1 MLILLLVILLLAVG
15 FGLVQLISL
24 PFGGL
29 GVGRS
34 VFFGFLLVVI
44 VLGVLVL
51 LGRRRQ
57 AIPGRARRRLVQGRG
72 QAAAVLA
79 RQRVVGPTSVKIAAV
94 T

>member
-1 MLILLLVILLLAVG
+1 VIVLLAIG

-29 GVGRS
+29 GVGSS

-57 AIPGRARRRLVQGRG
+57 SKARAARG
-72 QAAAVLA
+72 S
-79 RQRVVGPTSVKIAAV
+79 P
-94 T
+94 